1 MKAND
6 MMDMD
11 ATMLRQ
17 VGDGLGLILP
27 ETDDADI
34 LRATIE
40 MATEGVIVER
50 ANKGAA
56 PMIEE
61 VEPKRRG
68 RPPAKKK
75 AEKPAA
81 EIVAATETG
90 DDAQHTATQTVAPRF
105 NPMKVSLE
113 RPKDEDDL
121 KAALSNLTG
130 AGLSVTMLDDDT
142 WLFRRGDLSDS
153 GTMHQPLR
161 VIVSCAERLM
171 RG

>member
-1 MKAND
+1 
-6 MMDMD
+6 
-11 ATMLRQ
+11 
-17 VGDGLGLILP
+17 
-27 ETDDADI
+27 
-34 LRATIE
+34 
-40 MATEGVIVER
+40 
-50 ANKGAA
+50 
-56 PMIEE
+56 MIEE

-90 DDAQHTATQTVAPRF
+90 DDAQHTATQTVAPEF

-113 RPKDEDDL
+113 RPKDINDL
-121 KAALSNLTG
+121 LAALEHLID
-130 AGLSVTMLDDDT
+130 AGLIVRITDPDT
-142 WLFRRGDLSDS
+142 WLFIHGDVQDS

-171 RG
+171 RRG